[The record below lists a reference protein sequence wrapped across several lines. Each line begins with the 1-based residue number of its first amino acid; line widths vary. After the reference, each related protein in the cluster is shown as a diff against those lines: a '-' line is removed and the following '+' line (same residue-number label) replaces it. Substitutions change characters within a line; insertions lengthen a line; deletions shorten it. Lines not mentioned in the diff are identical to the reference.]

1 MCHVVMS
8 LVTVRYTAWP
18 VVALDVT
25 LVPAESRQF
34 IVSLHGH
41 SATLKSTT
49 SGSSLEP
56 ASGQVGYREIAKTL
70 TALCFVESD
79 LS

>member
-1 MCHVVMS
+1 MVVSRGHVTCDSPLHSVARGG
-8 LVTVRYTAWP
+8 TRRYARASGIT
-18 VVALDVT
+18 
-25 LVPAESRQF
+25 S

-56 ASGQVGYREIAKTL
+56 ASGQVGYREIAKTFI
-70 TALCFVESD
+70 ALCFVESD
-79 LS
+79 SS